1 MKKDEMKEEEFYS
14 NLENIIPGSG
24 NSDKNR
30 IYLTRVS
37 MDELDDFHEYST
49 FDPKFYKYLE
59 YEPFNTLDDSRKY
72 LNRLLTLEKNI
83 ENRTDISWFV
93 RLKSSDKFVGTARL
107 LNIDYH
113 RKSVSWGYG
122 ISPALWGQ
130 GFVFEMQQI
139 LAKYIFDTMLF
150 NRLSGVARVD
160 NLLTI
165 LTLKAFGFKE
175 EGIQREAMRDF
186 NGIYYDTWLYSML
199 KREYFL
205 SKNIETLR
213 IERRVDK
220 KVISDTEVDLIIKKL
235 TQEKFKINDALYL
248 KDIPGWDSLMQM
260 QLISALE
267 ESYSVQLT
275 MEDILFMSTIESVK
289 SIVVK
294 LTGNSEIC

>member
-1 MKKDEMKEEEFYS
+1 
-14 NLENIIPGSG
+14 
-24 NSDKNR
+24 
-30 IYLTRVS
+30 
-37 MDELDDFHEYST
+37 
-49 FDPKFYKYLE
+49 
-59 YEPFNTLDDSRKY
+59 
-72 LNRLLTLEKNI
+72 
-83 ENRTDISWFV
+83 
-93 RLKSSDKFVGTARL
+93 
-107 LNIDYH
+107 
-113 RKSVSWGYG
+113 
-122 ISPALWGQ
+122 
-130 GFVFEMQQI
+130 
-139 LAKYIFDTMLF
+139 MLF
-150 NRLSGVARVD
+150 NRLSGVARAD
-160 NLLTI
+160 NLSTI